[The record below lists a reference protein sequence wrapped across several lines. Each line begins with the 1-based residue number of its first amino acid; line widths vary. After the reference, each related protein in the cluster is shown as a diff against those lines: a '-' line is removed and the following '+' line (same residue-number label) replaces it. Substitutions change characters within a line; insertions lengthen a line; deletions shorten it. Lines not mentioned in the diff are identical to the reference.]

1 MQSDANEP
9 LAGDVQMLRDTPEN
23 DADIQTLADNSYISK
38 YHYIRRFRAVSGLTP
53 NRFRLQSFTPWHQ
66 AS

>member
-38 YHYIRRFRAVSGLTP
+38 YHYIRRFRAVSECKLML
-53 NRFRLQSFTPWHQ
+53 FL
-66 AS
+66 